1 MQAMYLPLDAGTSAP
16 MCSPTE
22 NSPDSE
28 PSQDFQSTLPL
39 KMSSQTA
46 RFLKL
51 SSNGPSPKSQT
62 RSSKTS
68 TSIAIKAPRI
78 GGVATYVTRLLFCLS
93 TSSASSLFSS
103 LDLKGLT
110 INDQFRVDEKIAIVT
125 GAASG
130 IGKASVQILSERG
143 AKVVASDRDGAN
155 LEKAVNEF
163 KSQGL
168 EVSAVVCDMSNPDSI
183 RNLVS
188 ETKKMHGRVD
198 IGVNSAGITGPLGK
212 KAHEVDLADFDLT
225 ISINL
230 RGAFVLSQE
239 LFKEMV
245 PNKWG
250 RIVHVASIAGKEGNP
265 NMAPYNA
272 SKSGLIGIVKG
283 MGKEYA
289 DTGVTINAVAPAVIR
304 TNMITDQPDEVLQY
318 MINKIPMGRVGEPE
332 EVAQT
337 IAFACSPAC
346 SFTTGFV
353 FDSSGGRTVY

>member
-1 MQAMYLPLDAGTSAP
+1 MQAMYFPLEAGTSAP
-16 MCSPTE
+16 ICSPTE
-22 NSPDSE
+22 NSPVSV
-28 PSQDFQSTLPL
+28 PSHDFQSTLPL
-39 KMSSQTA
+39 KISSQTA

-51 SSNGPSPKSQT
+51 SSKGPSPKSHT

-68 TSIAIKAPRI
+68 TSIAMKAPRI
-78 GGVATYVTRLLFCLS
+78 GPVATYVTRPLFYLS
-93 TSSASSLFSS
+93 TCSASSLFSS

-110 INDQFRVDEKIAIVT
+110 INDQFRVDNKIAIVT

-130 IGKASVQILSERG
+130 IGRASAQLLSQRG
-143 AKVVASDRDGAN
+143 AKVVASDRDSEN
-155 LEKAVNEF
+155 LNKVVDEL

-168 EVSAVVCDMSNPDSI
+168 EVTAIVCDMSDPDSI
-183 RNLVS
+183 RNLVAQ
-188 ETKKMHGRVD
+188 TKKLHGRVD

-212 KAHEVDLADFDLT
+212 KAHEVELAEFDLT

-250 RIVHVASIAGKEGNP
+250 RIVHVASIAGKDGNP

-272 SKSGLIGIVKG
+272 SKAGLIGIVKG

-304 TNMITDQPDEVLQY
+304 TNMITDQPDQVLQY
-318 MINKIPMGRVGEPE
+318 MISKIPMGRVGEPE